1 MALRDQ
7 PYLPLYVQDYLTDE
21 KLNMCSP
28 SAQGVYIK
36 IMCVLHKQ
44 DTYGEMTLFKQKD
57 KQSESTIRNFAL
69 KFAKLLPFPVEV
81 IFSALEE
88 LVDEKVLI
96 IDGDKISQLR
106 MVKDNAVSQAR
117 SRSGKKGGGNPA
129 LFKQIECNQYKQ
141 RDKQNTEYENEYEN
155 DNINDINFSLLLSFL
170 DTAVNSLPEDK
181 ACESRIFHDA
191 VYDLLLEQGYE
202 CKYEYPIPNGRIDIL
217 VILPNDVLVA
227 IELDNRTP
235 RSKNI
240 LKTEGLNMRFISI
253 LRDPYPNKSYSQ
265 FNIDGVVQY
274 KKKFTGSL
282 EPVEEYEF
290 YPFEEFWNDYDKKVG
305 EKEKL
310 SRKWEKV
317 SIKDRKAIKEYIPK
331 YKAHQPDKKFRK
343 NPETFLNNKSWN
355 DELIPSGAQSSKPKG
370 VTIVQ
375 SQEIYNELNGK
386 Q

>member
-1 MALRDQ
+1 M
-7 PYLPLYVQDYLTDE
+7 
-21 KLNMCSP
+21 
-28 SAQGVYIK
+28 
-36 IMCVLHKQ
+36 
-44 DTYGEMTLFKQKD
+44 
-57 KQSESTIRNFAL
+57 
-69 KFAKLLPFPVEV
+69 
-81 IFSALEE
+81 
-88 LVDEKVLI
+88 
-96 IDGDKISQLR
+96 
-106 MVKDNAVSQAR
+106 
-117 SRSGKKGGGNPA
+117 
-129 LFKQIECNQYKQ
+129 
-141 RDKQNTEYENEYEN
+141 
-155 DNINDINFSLLLSFL
+155 LLSFL

-217 VILPNDVLVA
+217 VILPNDELVA

-253 LRDPYPNKSYSQ
+253 LRDPYPNKNYSQ

-317 SIKDRKAIKEYIPK
+317 SIRDRKAIKEYIPK

-343 NPETFLNNKSWN
+343 NPETFLNNKGWN
-355 DELIPSGAQSSKPKG
+355 DELISALPVVRGQVRHQKG
-370 VTIVQ
+370 VSIADTQ
-375 SQEIYNELNGK
+375 KIYEELTGNYGHR
-386 Q
+386 